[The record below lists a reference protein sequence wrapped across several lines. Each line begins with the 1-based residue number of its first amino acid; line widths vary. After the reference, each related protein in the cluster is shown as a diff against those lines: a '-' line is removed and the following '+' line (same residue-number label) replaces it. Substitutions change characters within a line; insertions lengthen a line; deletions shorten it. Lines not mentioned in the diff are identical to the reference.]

1 MAPVNRGSKRNR
13 AVVRTSHVLFDE
25 TLLTFYLY
33 SGNSLYAFSITP
45 ELSLEHLYF
54 GPKLPVGYDLRFVSA
69 NTRSMVFN
77 TLEGS
82 GIYNLQGTDVSLSG
96 SLDDTEVHQ
105 KAIKIASDASTE
117 NLLRSLGQSGPRT
130 LQLSLDEVPAPR
142 LHVAQIAEF
151 VPRLGDPC

>member
-33 SGNSLYAFSITP
+33 SGNSLYALSITP

-105 KAIKIASDASTE
+105 KAIKIANDASTE
-117 NLLRSLGQSGPRT
+117 NLLRSLRT
-130 LQLSLDEVPAPR
+130 EQLAEVSNQYLYIGSPVNQLSN
-142 LHVAQIAEF
+142 HCYHSSTF
-151 VPRLGDPC
+151 STS